1 MNIANRYKG
10 FTLIELLI
18 VVGVLAILLALAVGG
33 YLQYMRTLQFS
44 EATQTMTNA
53 LKRTV
58 EESTKRNQVLRLQI
72 SDQNTLVWST
82 QVGSVEVGRALLPH
96 GVRVTEQTP
105 LGEIRV
111 TNRGL
116 PNGQFTFTLANNR
129 QSILVTLLPT
139 GMVIAR

>member
-1 MNIANRYKG
+1 MNTLNRNKG

-18 VVGVLAILLALAVGG
+18 VISILAILLALAVGG

-58 EESTKRNQVLRLQI
+58 EESTKRNQVLRFQI
-72 SDQNTLVWST
+72 NNQNTLVWST
-82 QVGSVEVGRALLPH
+82 QVGDVEVGRSFLPH
-96 GVRVTEQTP
+96 GVRVIEQNP
-105 LGEIRV
+105 LGEIRI

-116 PNGQFTFTLANNR
+116 PAGQFTFTLADSR
-129 QSILVTLLPT
+129 QSIFVTLLPT